1 MTWREIASW
10 LLAATG
16 YTLLAVGVLVLVG
29 VGVGTL

>member
-1 MTWREIASW
+1 MSKREIAAW

-16 YTLLAVGVLVLVG
+16 YTLLAAGVLVLIG